1 MGGPGVTTKVGRND
15 PCPCGSGRKYK
26 NCCQQ
31 KESAAASIS
40 PKAPPAPPSAELAR
54 LARALLMQAMKDW
67 DAGRRAE
74 AIAALRQAAQL
85 DPATPD
91 THYNLGY
98 AYFRSGRL
106 SEAVGCL
113 QRALEL
119 RPSFDKALGPLAAA
133 LEQLGQ
139 ECEASD
145 AYRRMS
151 RAAATPAERHLFLG
165 KALLM
170 EDRQEEAEKEL
181 RRAVALAPDNALA
194 QAYLGRLLLEQGLF
208 DEARRRLGIAAEAYP
223 GVFQALSETTP
234 MTESDRPLIERMREV
249 AERGDLDPMARGSV
263 HFGLGKAFDD
273 LGEYAEAM
281 RCFEAANRLSAAS
294 ARIDRPSLAAY
305 YDGIIANFS
314 AEALERAQTPA
325 ERPRPTDDLPLLIVG
340 MPRSG
345 TTLVEQIL
353 SSHPKVAAGGEL
365 TFWADR
371 VKEWW
376 IPSGETGRGSGERRR
391 VGFGA
396 VEDGALAEDYLAELR
411 RIGPEAMRVTD
422 KAPHNFERLGLIR
435 LCLPAARIIHCRR
448 SPVDTCLST
457 FFTNLKGRHAWD
469 RADLVFQYRQYERLM
484 RHWRA
489 VLPADRFIE
498 TDYEALI
505 ADRDAETRRLI
516 AFCGLDWSDACLT
529 PERNPRAIKS
539 ASLWQ
544 ARQPVYRTSLER
556 WRRYEP
562 WLGELREL
570 ATEAARP

>member
-1 MGGPGVTTKVGRND
+1 
-15 PCPCGSGRKYK
+15 
-26 NCCQQ
+26 
-31 KESAAASIS
+31 
-40 PKAPPAPPSAELAR
+40 
-54 LARALLMQAMKDW
+54 MKHW
-67 DAGRRAE
+67 DAGRGAD
-74 AIAALRQAAQL
+74 AITALRETVRL

-91 THYNLGY
+91 THYNLGF

-113 QRALEL
+113 QRALAL

-139 ECEASD
+139 ERDASQ
-145 AYRRMS
+145 AYRQMS
-151 RAAATPAERHLFLG
+151 RAAAAPAERHLFLG
-165 KALLM
+165 KALVL

-181 RRAVALAPDNALA
+181 RRAVALAPQNAVA
-194 QAYLGRLLLEQGLF
+194 QAYLGRLLLEQGQF
-208 DEARRRLGIAAEAYP
+208 DEARRRLAVAAETYP
-223 GVFQALSETTP
+223 GAFQALSQSAP
-234 MTESDRPLIERMREV
+234 MTESDRPLIERMREI

-263 HFGLGKAFDD
+263 HFGLGKAYDD
-273 LGEYAEAM
+273 LGDYAEAM

-294 ARIDRPSLAAY
+294 ARIDRASLAAY
-305 YDGIIANFS
+305 YDGIIADFS
-314 AEALERAQTPA
+314 AEAFERAQRPA
-325 ERPRPTDDLPLLIVG
+325 EGSRPTDDLPLLIVG

-396 VEDGALAEDYLAELR
+396 VEDGALARAAEDYLAELR
-411 RIGPEAMRVTD
+411 RIGPEAIRVTD

-435 LCLPAARIIHCRR
+435 LALPTARIIHCRR
-448 SPVDTCLST
+448 SPVDTCLSI

-489 VLPADRFIE
+489 VLPADQFIE

-505 ADRDAETRRLI
+505 ADREAETRRLI
-516 AFCGLDWSDACLT
+516 AFCGLEWSDACLT

-562 WLGELREL
+562 WLGELLEL
-570 ATEAARP
+570 ATEAACP